1 MGVER
6 LKEYLS
12 IVVDMEQSIYLQKT
26 LHTNIAQEIER
37 LKTPKRIEDP
47 VKPTLLTRPVCPK
60 NPPRGKRHSVF
71 GIIAGCI
78 GLFFVVGLG
87 STIVLTICANIF
99 NVPPSEF
106 SWMACSALLVSIIW
120 AVYCVMSNRSE
131 TKKYWA
137 KKNEDDTE
145 YLENM
150 QEYLRQSQLEM
161 EQYQEMVEEIQRLRQ
176 QDKIERQ
183 LKTIFLK
190 KQKEEI
196 EYGLAISE
204 KHLQTIY
211 EKGIIFPKYRNLVMV
226 CSLYEYICAGR
237 CTELEGHEGAYNILE
252 IEIRLDRIIVQLD
265 EVIKKLEQIML
276 NQYTLYSAVQEAN
289 RRLSQICGSIGS
301 MSAKLDDF
309 YNNSIQLGEQ
319 MTELNAQNAELNA
332 HIVKLQKASELAVYH
347 AERTQKELAY
357 MNRMD
362 YLSGRND
369 DVFFNHPPV

>member
-1 MGVER
+1 MGVEG

-26 LHTNIAQEIER
+26 LRANIEQEIEK
-37 LKTPKRIEDP
+37 LKIPKRIEDP
-47 VKPTLLTRPVCPK
+47 AKPTLLIRPVCPE
-60 NPPRGKRHSVF
+60 NPPRGKRRSIF

-106 SWMACSALLVSIIW
+106 SWMACSALLVPIIW
-120 AVYCVMSNRSE
+120 AVYCVMSNKSE

-137 KKNEDDTE
+137 KKNADDKE
-145 YLENM
+145 YRKTM
-150 QEYLRQSQLEM
+150 QEYLEQSQLEM
-161 EQYQEMVEEIQRLRQ
+161 EQYQDAVKEIQRLRQ
-176 QDKIERQ
+176 QDERERQ
-183 LKTIFLK
+183 LKTIFLE
-190 KQKEEI
+190 KQKEEL
-196 EYGLAISE
+196 ESGLAISE
-204 KHLQTIY
+204 KRLQTIY

-265 EVIKKLEQIML
+265 EVIKKLEQIRL

-289 RRLSQICGSIGS
+289 RRLSQICGSIGG
-301 MSAKLDDF
+301 MSARLDDF
-309 YNNSIQLGEQ
+309 YNNSIQLSEQ
-319 MTELNAQNAELNA
+319 VAGLNTQNAELSA
-332 HIVKLQKASELAVYH
+332 HIIELQKTSELTAYH